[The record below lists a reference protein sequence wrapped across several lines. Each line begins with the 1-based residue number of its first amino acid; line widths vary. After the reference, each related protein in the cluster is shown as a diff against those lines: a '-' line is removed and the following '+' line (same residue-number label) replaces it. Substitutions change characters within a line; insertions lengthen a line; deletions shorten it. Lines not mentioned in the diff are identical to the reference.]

1 MRLSP
6 NSKIQ
11 SLCSLKCCFM
21 TNDFTKALLSCAAM
35 LNLPDNS
42 RAEHENMNI
51 CSPPPSITVLATAW
65 PPGLTLSKNIEK
77 LQIIGRS

>member
-1 MRLSP
+1 MRLDVFKKVSLPVLKAQKAKQFHKVPSFEFKTFEVHELLSP

-21 TNDFTKALLSCAAM
+21 TNNFTKTLLSCAAI

-42 RAEHENMNI
+42 RA
-51 CSPPPSITVLATAW
+51 VA
-65 PPGLTLSKNIEK
+65 G
-77 LQIIGRS
+77 